1 MALTHTIIETRPHL
15 SKHLLIMEIAD
26 TITGLRYIRRSYFH
40 TEPDSAEQEA
50 QAVIEKERIQLQIDL
65 DANDLNLTTD
75 EDALLD
81 YYRRIKIDVVLR
93 IRQYPGA
100 TLQEASDYISDKY
113 PDSPFDFN
121 ELYQQWL
128 RLSNS
133 ANWTAFKQFCIDH
146 KFIGIDD

>member
-1 MALTHTIIETRPHL
+1 MALTHTIIETRPYL
-15 SKHLLIMEIAD
+15 SKYLLIMEIAD
-26 TITGLRYIRRSYFH
+26 MVTGLRYTRRPMFH
-40 TEPDSAEQEA
+40 ADPNAAEQEA
-50 QAVIEKERIQLQIDL
+50 QAIIEKARIQQQIDL
-65 DANDLNLTTD
+65 DANNLNLTTD

-93 IRQYPGA
+93 IRQYPGT
-100 TLQEASDYISDKY
+100 TLQQASDYISGKY

-133 ANWTAFKQFCIDH
+133 ADWTSFKTFCIDH
-146 KFIGIDD
+146 KFKDVD